1 MSSSST
7 RDGKLVDRTAFEC
20 LKRTYLLLR
29 IDSHHALD
37 AAPGQFIM
45 LETGEDCFLDRPFS
59 ILDAMGSIME
69 LLIEIRGKGT
79 NNLLLKEVGDTV
91 RFKGPYGKGLN
102 EILNLPGKKVDL
114 IAGGV
119 GIVPLYFFCW
129 ECLRRGRYDD
139 ISLLFGAGER
149 EFFDALKIHLNF
161 PNIFRGMDVH
171 LIPFNEMRMTV
182 VDFYKKYLEGRGYEP
197 NHVISCGPEEM
208 QEAVQDIILEMD
220 VTGHLLLERRM
231 ACGRGMC
238 MGCPVRIVE
247 NGEEI
252 LNNTCTDGP
261 AFEVGRDRKVV
272 FK

>member
-1 MSSSST
+1 MKSSST
-7 RDGKLVDRTAFEC
+7 REGKLVERTKFEC
-20 LKRTYLLLR
+20 MNRTYLLLR
-29 IDSHHALD
+29 IDSSRTFQAV
-37 AAPGQFIM
+37 PGQFIM

-69 LLIEIRGKGT
+69 LLIEIKGKGT
-79 NNLLLKEVGDTV
+79 NNLLSREVGDTV
-91 RFKGPYGKGLN
+91 RFKGPYGKGLD
-102 EILNLPGKKVDL
+102 EILNLPGKKIDL
-114 IAGGV
+114 IAGGI
-119 GIVPLYFFCW
+119 GIVPLYYFCW

-139 ISLLFGAGER
+139 ISLLFGAESR
-149 EFFDALKIHLNF
+149 DLFDALKIHLNF

-171 LIPFNEMRMTV
+171 LIPFNEMGMTV
-182 VDFYKKYLEGRGYEP
+182 VDFYKKYMEGRGYGP
-197 NHVISCGPEEM
+197 DHVISCGPEEM

-220 VTGHLLLERRM
+220 ATGHLLLERRM

-247 NGEEI
+247 NGEDI
-252 LNNTCTDGP
+252 LKDTCTDGP

>member
-1 MSSSST
+1 MRSSSIFEG
-7 RDGKLVDRTAFEC
+7 RLVGRTTFEC
-20 LKRTYLLLR
+20 SNRTYLLLR
-29 IDSHHALD
+29 IDSHHVLQ

-59 ILDAMGSIME
+59 ILDAMGTIIE
-69 LLIEIRGKGT
+69 LLIEIKGKGT
-79 NNLLLKEVGDTV
+79 RNLLFRNVGDAI
-91 RFKGPYGKGLN
+91 RFKGPRGNGLD
-102 EILNLPGKKVDL
+102 EILNFPGKKVDL

-149 EFFDALKIHLNF
+149 DFFDALKLHLNF

-171 LIPFNEMRMTV
+171 LIPFNEMGMTV
-182 VDFYKKYLEGRGYEP
+182 VDFYKKYMEGRGYEP
-197 NHVISCGPEEM
+197 DYVISCGPEEM
-208 QEAVQDIILEMD
+208 QEAVQEIIIEMN
-220 VTGHLLLERRM
+220 VQGHLLMERRM
-231 ACGRGMC
+231 GCGRGMC
-238 MGCPVRIVE
+238 MGCPVRMVE

-252 LNNTCTDGP
+252 LKDACTDGP
-261 AFEVGRDRKVV
+261 AFEVNSNRKVV